1 MFPNDLPKRDVG
13 MRLSKEK
20 VITLLVVIANGI
32 LGAIIGNFSDSRLWE
47 ATFAVLMS
55 LPGMVIIWNK
65 ESLSVTGLTRGLRRD
80 SPPSLLD
87 LIGWFFLLVMPLLY
101 VYKLSQL

>member
-1 MFPNDLPKRDVG
+1 MNLT
-13 MRLSKEK
+13 KERI
-20 VITLLVVIANGI
+20 ITLLVVIANGI
-32 LGAIIGNFSDSRLWE
+32 LGATIGKFSDSRLWE

-55 LPGMVIIWNK
+55 LPGMLVIWNK

-87 LIGWFFLLVMPLLY
+87 LIGWFFLLVMPILY
-101 VYKLSQL
+101 VYELSKL

>member
-1 MFPNDLPKRDVG
+1 
-13 MRLSKEK
+13 MRLSKERI
-20 VITLLVVIANGI
+20 ITLLVVIANGI
-32 LGAIIGNFSDSRLWE
+32 LGATIGNFSDSRLWE

-55 LPGMVIIWNK
+55 LPGMVVIWNK
-65 ESLSVTGLTRGLRRD
+65 EALSVTGLTRGLRRD

-87 LIGWFFLLVMPLLY
+87 LIGWFFLLVMPILY